1 MDISLI
7 LDAIVAVLLITTI
20 GYAVVL
26 NQRLGAL
33 RNAKS
38 EIEALVAR
46 FAEYTD
52 RAGSGIESLKDETRR
67 SGEVLQV
74 KLDAARGLA
83 DDLAFLLER
92 GSSLADRLDGAVGA
106 ARAKIATGGA
116 SMRAQG
122 ARHPG
127 RQGSLTPVGAEGKSG
142 AAASEPAGAE
152 GKPGDNANPLAGA
165 ESGPGDTASESAGA
179 ASTDAL
185 ADKPR
190 PDSGARDLSAQE
202 SELLKALQGM
212 R

>member
-26 NQRLGAL
+26 NRRLGTL

-38 EIEALVAR
+38 EIEALIAQ
-46 FAEYTD
+46 FAESTD
-52 RAGSGIESLKDETRR
+52 KAGSGIESLKDETRR
-67 SGEVLQV
+67 SGEALQG
-74 KLDAARGLA
+74 KLDAARGLV

-116 SMRAQG
+116 SKRAQG

-127 RQGSLTPVGAEGKSG
+127 RQGSVAPVGTD
-142 AAASEPAGAE
+142 
-152 GKPGDNANPLAGA
+152 GKPGDNANTSAGA
-165 ESGPGDTASESAGA
+165 DSGPGDTASSGA
-179 ASTDAL
+179 LPDR
-185 ADKPR
+185 PG

-202 SELLKALQGM
+202 SDLLKALQGM

>member
-1 MDISLI
+1 MDISLV

-26 NQRLGAL
+26 NRRLGAL

-38 EIEALVAR
+38 DIEALVGQ
-46 FAEYTD
+46 FSDSTD
-52 RAGSGIESLKDETRR
+52 KAGSGIESLKDETRR
-67 SGEVLQV
+67 SGEALQS

-83 DDLAFLLER
+83 DDLSFLLER

-116 SMRAQG
+116 SMRAQD

-127 RQGSLTPVGAEGKSG
+127 RQGSVTPVGAEGISG
-142 AAASEPAGAE
+142 GTASEPAGAK
-152 GKPGDNANPLAGA
+152 GKPGVNANTPAGV
-165 ESGPGDTASESAGA
+165 EIRPGDTVNS
-179 ASTDAL
+179 DAL
-185 ADKPR
+185 PDRPR

>member
-1 MDISLI
+1 MDLSLI

-26 NQRLGAL
+26 NRRLGAL
-33 RNAKS
+33 RDAKS
-38 EIEALVAR
+38 EIEALVVR
-46 FAEYTD
+46 FAESTD
-52 RAGSGIESLKDETRR
+52 QAGSGIGSLKDEARR
-67 SGEVLQV
+67 SGEALQG

-83 DDLAFLLER
+83 DDLTFLLER
-92 GSSLADRLDGAVGA
+92 GSSLADRLDSAVGA

-116 SMRAQG
+116 PLRATG

-127 RQGSLTPVGAEGKSG
+127 RQGSVAPV
-142 AAASEPAGAE
+142 GAE
-152 GKPGDNANPLAGA
+152 GKPGDNADTPAGP
-165 ESGPGDTASESAGA
+165 ESGPGDTANGDTSA
-179 ASTDAL
+179 DR
-185 ADKPR
+185 PR

>member
-26 NQRLGAL
+26 NRRLGAL

-38 EIEALVAR
+38 EIEALIAQ
-46 FAEYTD
+46 FAESTD
-52 RAGSGIESLKDETRR
+52 KAGSGIESLKDETRR
-67 SGEVLQV
+67 SGEALQG
-74 KLDAARGLA
+74 KLDAARGLV

-116 SMRAQG
+116 SKRAQG

-127 RQGSLTPVGAEGKSG
+127 RQGSVAPVGTD
-142 AAASEPAGAE
+142 
-152 GKPGDNANPLAGA
+152 GKPGDNANTSAGA
-165 ESGPGDTASESAGA
+165 DSGPGDTASSGA
-179 ASTDAL
+179 LPD
-185 ADKPR
+185 R
-190 PDSGARDLSAQE
+190 PGPGSGARNLSAQE

>member
-33 RNAKS
+33 RDAKS

-46 FAEYTD
+46 FAESTD
-52 RAGSGIESLKDETRR
+52 KAGSGIESLKDETRR

-106 ARAKIATGGA
+106 ARAKISTGGA

-127 RQGSLTPVGAEGKSG
+127 RQGPAGAEGKSG

-152 GKPGDNANPLAGA
+152 GKPGDNANTPAGA
-165 ESGPGDTASESAGA
+165 ESGPGDTAN
-179 ASTDAL
+179 TDAI
-185 ADKPR
+185 ADRPR

>member
-1 MDISLI
+1 MDLSLI

-26 NQRLGAL
+26 NRRLGAL

-38 EIEALVAR
+38 EIEALVVQ
-46 FAEYTD
+46 FTESTD
-52 RAGSGIESLKDETRR
+52 KAGSGIESLKDETRR
-67 SGEVLQV
+67 SGEALQG

-83 DDLAFLLER
+83 DDLTFLLER

-127 RQGSLTPVGAEGKSG
+127 RQGSATPVGAEGKSG
-142 AAASEPAGAE
+142 AAAS
-152 GKPGDNANPLAGA
+152 DL
-165 ESGPGDTASESAGA
+165 GDTV
-179 ASTDAL
+179 STDAL
-185 ADKPR
+185 ADRPR
-190 PDSGARDLSAQE
+190 PDSGARELSAQE

>member
-26 NQRLGAL
+26 NRRLGTL

-38 EIEALVAR
+38 EIEALVGQ
-46 FAEYTD
+46 FAASTD
-52 RAGSGIESLKDETRR
+52 KAGSGIESLKDETRR
-67 SGEVLQV
+67 SGEALQS

-122 ARHPG
+122 ARYPG
-127 RQGSLTPVGAEGKSG
+127 LQGSVTPVGAEGTSG
-142 AAASEPAGAE
+142 GT
-152 GKPGDNANPLAGA
+152 AN
-165 ESGPGDTASESAGA
+165 S
-179 ASTDAL
+179 DAL
-185 ADKPR
+185 ADRPR
-190 PDSGARDLSAQE
+190 PDSGTREVSAQE

>member
-26 NQRLGAL
+26 NRRLGAL

-38 EIEALVAR
+38 EIEALIAQ
-46 FAEYTD
+46 FAESTD
-52 RAGSGIESLKDETRR
+52 KAGSGIESLKDETRR
-67 SGEVLQV
+67 SGEALQG
-74 KLDAARGLA
+74 KLDAARGLV

-116 SMRAQG
+116 SKRAHG

-127 RQGSLTPVGAEGKSG
+127 RQGSVTPV
-142 AAASEPAGAE
+142 GAE
-152 GKPGDNANPLAGA
+152 GKPGDNANTPAGA
-165 ESGPGDTASESAGA
+165 ESGPGDTASSGA
-179 ASTDAL
+179 LPDR
-185 ADKPR
+185 PG

>member
-20 GYAVVL
+20 GFAVVL
-26 NQRLGAL
+26 NRRLGVL

-38 EIEALVAR
+38 EIEALIAQ
-46 FAEYTD
+46 FAESTD
-52 RAGSGIESLKDETRR
+52 KAGSGIELLKDETKR
-67 SGEVLQV
+67 SGEALQG
-74 KLDAARGLA
+74 KLDAARGLV

-116 SMRAQG
+116 SKRAQG

-127 RQGSLTPVGAEGKSG
+127 RQGSVAPVGTD
-142 AAASEPAGAE
+142 
-152 GKPGDNANPLAGA
+152 GKPGDNANTSAGA
-165 ESGPGDTASESAGA
+165 DSGPGDTASSGA
-179 ASTDAL
+179 LPDR
-185 ADKPR
+185 PG

>member
-26 NQRLGAL
+26 NRRLGAL

-38 EIEALVAR
+38 EIEALVAQ
-46 FAEYTD
+46 FAESTD
-52 RAGSGIESLKDETRR
+52 TAGRGIESLKDETKR
-67 SGEVLQV
+67 SGEALQG

-116 SMRAQG
+116 SRRA
-122 ARHPG
+122 PG
-127 RQGSLTPVGAEGKSG
+127 T
-142 AAASEPAGAE
+142 
-152 GKPGDNANPLAGA
+152 PGDNPSTPAGA
-165 ESGPGDTASESAGA
+165 ESGPGDTASPGDTANS
-179 ASTDAL
+179 DAL
-185 ADKPR
+185 ADRPR
-190 PDSGARDLSAQE
+190 PDSGASDLSAQE

>member
-1 MDISLI
+1 MDLALI

-26 NQRLGAL
+26 NRRLGAL

-38 EIEALVAR
+38 EIEVLVAQ
-46 FAEYTD
+46 FVESTD
-52 RAGSGIESLKDETRR
+52 KAGSGIESLKDETRR
-67 SGEVLQV
+67 SGEALQD
-74 KLDAARGLA
+74 KLNAARGLA
-83 DDLAFLLER
+83 DDLTFLLER
-92 GSSLADRLDGAVGA
+92 GSSLADRLDGAIGA

-127 RQGSLTPVGAEGKSG
+127 RQGSVTPVGAEGKS
-142 AAASEPAGAE
+142 AATAAEPAGAE
-152 GKPGDNANPLAGA
+152 GKPGDNANTPAGA
-165 ESGPGDTASESAGA
+165 KRGPGDTASPGDTANS
-179 ASTDAL
+179 DAL

-190 PDSGARDLSAQE
+190 PDSGARDLSTQE

>member
-1 MDISLI
+1 MDLSLI

-26 NQRLGAL
+26 NRRLGAL

-38 EIEALVAR
+38 EIEALVAQ
-46 FAEYTD
+46 FAESTD
-52 RAGSGIESLKDETRR
+52 KAGSGIESLKDETRR
-67 SGEVLQV
+67 SGEALQG

-83 DDLAFLLER
+83 DDLTFLLER
-92 GSSLADRLDGAVGA
+92 GSSLADRLDSAVGA

-116 SMRAQG
+116 PMRAQG

-127 RQGSLTPVGAEGKSG
+127 RQGSVTPVGAEGKSG
-142 AAASEPAGAE
+142 AASSDPAGAE
-152 GKPGDNANPLAGA
+152 GKPRDNPNTPAGA
-165 ESGPGDTASESAGA
+165 ESGPGDTANS
-179 ASTDAL
+179 DAL
-185 ADKPR
+185 ADRPR

>member
-26 NQRLGAL
+26 NRRLGAL

-38 EIEALVAR
+38 EIEALVAQ
-46 FAEYTD
+46 FAESTD
-52 RAGSGIESLKDETRR
+52 TAGSGIESLKDETKR
-67 SGEVLQV
+67 SGEALQG

-116 SMRAQG
+116 SKRAQG
-122 ARHPG
+122 ARHSG
-127 RQGSLTPVGAEGKSG
+127 RQGSVTPVGAES
-142 AAASEPAGAE
+142 
-152 GKPGDNANPLAGA
+152 KPGDNANTPAGA
-165 ESGPGDTASESAGA
+165 ESGPGDTANSGA
-179 ASTDAL
+179 LPDR
-185 ADKPR
+185 PG
-190 PDSGARDLSAQE
+190 PDSAARDLSAQE